1 MAEGGGRRFKNDRLS
16 FSCGGGS
23 AATSGQLLMMLPR
36 RPVHII
42 TTCNIIIHAIV
53 RHITH

>member
-36 RPVHII
+36 RPVHI
-42 TTCNIIIHAIV
+42 
-53 RHITH
+53 